1 MLSHQSLLHWLH
13 FLQFFQAIF
22 CGSNQILLVLAMTT
36 NSELLQHFVFLYFFS
51 LYFQMFLLHPACDY
65 LFAYI
70 LHLCIFV
77 FCILFHL
84 HPASDYL
91 FTIDADKI
99 NSGAPHLTF
108 HNGFSKIK
116 ETDNSPNNVLSLLLL
131 SYAFS
136 SSLAFSRVLSV
147 FLAFFHAGCAQCP
160 PTWSG
165 GPCGSRFKMGTI
177 LV

>member
-1 MLSHQSLLHWLH
+1 MIHHIGRTKNHFVMMLSHQSLLHWLH

-99 NSGAPHLTF
+99 NSSA
-108 HNGFSKIK
+108 
-116 ETDNSPNNVLSLLLL
+116 
-131 SYAFS
+131 
-136 SSLAFSRVLSV
+136 
-147 FLAFFHAGCAQCP
+147 P
-160 PTWSG
+160 PTSLFTMA
-165 GPCGSRFKMGTI
+165 SLRSKRRITVQTMF
-177 LV
+177 